1 MSVERR
7 NTIRIGWFAISAA
20 GLVLAVMTKG
30 IAGAFALA
38 GLFAFSLVSGR
49 LVLLLNNLRVW
60 LLAIVALTLWL
71 DYYGS
76 REAYDPG
83 YLQAIM
89 GQRTHQLPGNTRG
102 TSGRPSVLRTLLA
115 LILRAWDPI
124 HAARSTSC
132 AGQ

>member
-7 NTIRIGWFAISAA
+7 DTIRIGWFAISAA
-20 GLVLAVMTKG
+20 GLVLAVMRKG

-49 LVLLLNNLRVW
+49 LVLLLNDIRVW
-60 LLAIVALTLWL
+60 LLAIVAFTLCL
-71 DYYGS
+71 GYYGS

-83 YLQAIM
+83 YLQAIWDNELISF
-89 GQRTHQLPGNTRG
+89 QETLRRTC
-102 TSGRPSVLRTLLA
+102 GRPSVLHTLLA
-115 LILRAWDPI
+115 YILRARGPI

-132 AGQ
+132 AWQ